1 MRARHLPPGPKTPD
15 ELLRWEARAA
25 RALEAEP
32 EALMRLR
39 CHAMRGVCFY
49 SSLSGADCAGEALER
64 GFHGIFE
71 RVGASAVERTDWLQ
85 RLHTCDRAEASIKFL
100 TVASKEAGSRE
111 CHFCDFFDRLPP
123 HLRAEL
129 QLELVRAEEALPV
142 AQPYDVLYPWL
153 DTRRAALFPM
163 DARSW

>member
-1 MRARHLPPGPKTPD
+1 MKRPRGGGWWNGRELRARHLPPGPKTPD

-100 TVASKEAGSRE
+100 TAASKEASIKFLTASVGSLKSYDWMKKE
-111 CHFCDFFDRLPP
+111 MT
-123 HLRAEL
+123 
-129 QLELVRAEEALPV
+129 ALK
-142 AQPYDVLYPWL
+142 LN
-153 DTRRAALFPM
+153 
-163 DARSW
+163 RSLS